1 MADIVIINPRFEVSM
16 YGLEH
21 AMPFFR
27 AKAASP
33 VASLPLLAA
42 LTPANHNVTLI
53 DENVEPI
60 DFERC
65 ARADIVGVTGMIV
78 QHARMGEILFE
89 LKRRGV
95 FVVLGGPLVTVV
107 EEYFAGRA
115 DVVFIGEAEETWP
128 RFLAEWAEGRHQPRY
143 EQAEK
148 TDLTTVPVPRYDL
161 LEMRRYAHAT
171 VQFSRG
177 CPFQCEFCDIIVVF
191 GRRPR
196 IKTVPQV
203 LAELDAL
210 RAEGVENVLI
220 VDDNLIANRKAIKE
234 VLRAVAAWQ
243 EQNGFPF
250 SFQCEASLDLA
261 DEAETMRLM
270 VAANIGL
277 VFVGI
282 ESPNEDSLRE
292 TKKLQNLRKGG
303 TMVDKVHAVQ
313 RAGIEVFCGMILGF
327 DHDDAGIFE
336 AHRRFIAEAQIVNS
350 LINLLVAIPGTPLFA
365 RLQREG
371 RLDSKGTYGTNVI
384 PRRMS
389 GAALRHG
396 AFALAREIY
405 RASNYFDRLDALY
418 LDSELAT
425 EPARKDYLARHP
437 LRWLKANALYLIQ
450 SGVILVSLMQAVD
463 EAGLAREYL
472 SRMWR
477 ALKRKR
483 DPIMLR
489 IYAIKCAIH
498 YHMHLMARQNEHL
511 VGYDLSGLFTP
522 VPTAPDGIDDAGGS
536 TIAREDVLAG
546 PGHEAEPHRS

>member
-1 MADIVIINPRFEVSM
+1 M

-21 AMPFFR
+21 ALPFVR
-27 AKAASP
+27 AKALSP
-33 VASLPLLAA
+33 LACLPLLAA
-42 LTPANHNVTLI
+42 LTPSQHHVTLI
-53 DENVEPI
+53 DENVESI

-65 ARADIVGVTGMIV
+65 ARADIVGITGMIV
-78 QHARMGEILFE
+78 QHARMMEILCE

-95 FVVLGGPLVTVV
+95 FVVLGGPLVTAV
-107 EEYFAGRA
+107 EEYFAGHA
-115 DVVFIGEAEETWP
+115 DVVFIGESEETWP

-148 TDLTTVPVPRYDL
+148 TDLTTVPAPRYDL
-161 LEMRRYAHAT
+161 LKMRCYAHAT

-196 IKTVPQV
+196 MKTVPQV
-203 LAELDAL
+203 LTELDAL
-210 RAEGVENVLI
+210 RAQGVEHVLI

-261 DEAETMRLM
+261 DDAEMMRLM
-270 VAANIGL
+270 VAANIGV

-303 TMVDKVHAVQ
+303 TMVDKVHAIQ
-313 RAGIEVFCGMILGF
+313 RAGIEVFSGMVLGF

-336 AHRRFIAEAQIVNS
+336 AHRRFTTEARIVNS
-350 LINLLVAIPGTPLFA
+350 LISLLVAIPGTPLFD

-371 RLDSKGTYGTNVI
+371 RVDWKATYGSNII
-384 PRRMS
+384 PLQMS

-396 AFALAREIY
+396 AVELAREIY
-405 RASNYFDRLDALY
+405 QASNYFDRLDALY
-418 LDSELAT
+418 LDGVVAT
-425 EPARKDYLARHP
+425 EQARKDHLARHP
-437 LRWLKANALYLIQ
+437 LRWLKVNALCLIQ

-463 EAGLAREYL
+463 EPGLAREYL
-472 SRMWR
+472 RRIWR
-477 ALKRKR
+477 ALKRKH
-483 DPIMLR
+483 DPIVLR
-489 IYAIKCAIH
+489 IYAVKCAIH
-498 YHMHLMARQNEHL
+498 YHMHLMARQNERL
-511 VGYDLSGLFTP
+511 VGYDLSGLFTA
-522 VPTAPDGIDDAGGS
+522 APERVADAGGP
-536 TIAREDVLAG
+536 TIALEHVLAG
-546 PGHEAEPHRS
+546 REYRAEPHRS